1 MVFKSKTVAAHAR
14 GKDGDIVDIAAP
26 RPPKKKGE
34 KKAPGPKL
42 AAEALT
48 PASAG
53 HNSGEAIP
61 ALVSIVDEILASD
74 ERVKE
79 EGKLKRDLRN
89 RAKTEFGI
97 LSSVLAYEI
106 RLRKMDKDVRIQ
118 VESGHHDLKCM
129 LGYQASLDLKPGTV
143 ERTENQ
149 LADPSAPKDDVI
161 NRLG

>member
-1 MVFKSKTVAAHAR
+1 MAYKTSEKATHAR
-14 GKDGDIVDIAAP
+14 GKDGDIVDISAP

-48 PASAG
+48 PAGAG

-61 ALVSIVDEILASD
+61 ALIGIVDEILASA

-79 EGKLKRDLRN
+79 EGKLTRDLRN
-89 RAKTEFGI
+89 RAKSEFGV
-97 LSSVLAYEI
+97 LSSVLAHEI

-118 VESGHHDLKCM
+118 FESGHHDFKGM